1 MGEAMSRVC
10 AQCGATLSDES
21 VFCPNCGRLAESPEA
36 EPAVAEGAGPSAEG
50 ADSGGAVLATPPVP
64 GPAAA
69 KKKLSPA
76 AITAIVVGAV
86 AVLAGLGF
94 VAWLLLGG
102 VKVPDLDGMSLD
114 EAERALER
122 ADLELGKVD
131 YDPDADE
138 DLWSVIDQDP
148 APEERLK
155 KGSEVDIT
163 LAGGEPVEVP
173 EVTDADIDEAVRI
186 LEDAGLEVGEI
197 HETYD
202 DYVPA
207 GIVMG
212 TDPAA
217 SEEVPEGSS
226 VDLVISKGPEAVE
239 VPDVVGESE
248 DDAIAMLEDRGFGW
262 SIETRDS
269 AEPEGTVIEQYP
281 EAGEEV
287 EPGTMVD
294 LIISTGIEIVKVP
307 NWTQFRAP
315 GNPDDYPDFGALLEA
330 TEQAIEDGFAAAGLV
345 AVIEWAPW
353 EEGVV
358 PTQVPAPGTWVPAG
372 TTVYMKLYV
381 AD

>member
-1 MGEAMSRVC
+1 MSRVC
-10 AQCGATLSDES
+10 AECGATLSDES
-21 VFCPNCGRLAESPEA
+21 VFCPNCGRLAESSEA
-36 EPAVAEGAGPSAEG
+36 EPAAAEGTGPAG
-50 ADSGGAVLATPPVP
+50 SGEAGSSGTVLAPPPTPA
-64 GPAAA
+64 PAAA

-86 AVLAGLGF
+86 VVLAGLGIA
-94 VAWLLLGG
+94 VWLLLGG
-102 VKVPDLDGMSLD
+102 VKVPDLEGMSLD

-148 APEERLK
+148 ASGERLK

-173 EVTDADIDEAVRI
+173 NLVGISLENAVEALEDVGLGIGDIDEEFD
-186 LEDAGLEVGEI
+186 ED
-197 HETYD
+197 
-202 DYVPA
+202 
-207 GIVMG
+207 
-212 TDPAA
+212 
-217 SEEVPEGSS
+217 VPEGYVLDQDPEADDTLPEGAG
-226 VDLVISKGPEAVE
+226 VDLVVSKGPEVLE

-248 DDAIAMLEDRGFGW
+248 DDAIEILEDQGFGW

-269 AEPEGTVIEQYP
+269 AEPEGTVLEQYP

-294 LIISTGIEIVKVP
+294 LIVSTGIEMVKVP

-330 TEQAIEDGFAAAGLV
+330 TEEAIEEGFAAAGLV

-353 EEGVV
+353 EEGVQS
-358 PTQVPAPGTWVPAG
+358 TQAPAAGAWVPAG
-372 TTVYMKLYV
+372 TTVYLKLYV